1 VIRARTAAIL
11 CFVSTLAAGCAAR
24 TPTAAATPAIVQ
36 VQVLGFNDFHGTLD
50 PPTGSNGRIGETT
63 AGGAAFFAAHAARL
77 RAENPN
83 TIMVSGGDNIGASS
97 LLSGM
102 FHDEPTVE
110 SLGDAGLQLST
121 VGNHEFDEGWDEL
134 VRMQTGGCH
143 PVDGCQDKTPFAG
156 ARYQYLSANVLVDP
170 SRVDPARLKRSGW
183 RPTGSGPQTL
193 FPKTAI
199 REIGGVKV
207 GFIGLALTS
216 TPTIVQPAM
225 LQGLTF
231 RPEVEAGNEA
241 AAELTAQ
248 GVKAIV
254 VMIHAGG
261 RPATADINACE
272 VSGEIVDI
280 AAGLSPAIDVI
291 VSGHSHRS
299 YVCTLS
305 NKLVTSAESLG
316 RLITD
321 VDLDIDRATGE
332 VVAKRARNVIVTR
345 DISRSAAITAILDGY
360 RPFYSTLGNRAV
372 GSITAP
378 LVRKPNEA
386 GESPLGDVVA
396 DAILE
401 ATAAQANGG
410 ASVALWNSGGIRAD
424 LMGGTASAP
433 GAPIPVTYSHAFDVL
448 PFGNRVIVR
457 TVTGATLIKMLETG
471 VFQVSRGLSYA
482 FEAGNGR
489 RQRVDPASLTIQGKP
504 VDPAAPIRVA
514 TSDFIWSGGDD
525 VVVESTDPLDVGA
538 DLDLFIDYLAR
549 RSPVAP
555 GTQDRLRRK
564 P

>member
-1 VIRARTAAIL
+1 
-11 CFVSTLAAGCAAR
+11 
-24 TPTAAATPAIVQ
+24 
-36 VQVLGFNDFHGTLD
+36 
-50 PPTGSNGRIGETT
+50 
-63 AGGAAFFAAHAARL
+63 
-77 RAENPN
+77 
-83 TIMVSGGDNIGASS
+83 MVSGGDNIGASS

-110 SLGDAGLQLST
+110 SLGDAGLQFST

-134 VRMQTGGCH
+134 VRMQRGGCH

-183 RPTGSGPQTL
+183 RPTGTGPQTL

-199 REIGGVKV
+199 LEVGGVRV

-216 TPTIVQPAM
+216 TPTIVQPVM

-261 RPATADINACE
+261 RPATTDINACE
-272 VSGEIVDI
+272 VSGDIVAI
-280 AAGLSPAIDVI
+280 AAGLSPTIDVI

-321 VDLDIDRATGE
+321 IDLDIDRATGE
-332 VVAKRARNVIVTR
+332 VVGKRARNVIVTR
-345 DISRSAAITAILDGY
+345 DIPASAAVTGILDGY

-378 LVRKPNEA
+378 LVRKANEA

-401 ATAAQANGG
+401 ATAAPANGG

-424 LMGGTASAP
+424 LMGGTAAAP
-433 GAPIPVTYSHAFDVL
+433 GSPIPVTYSHAFDVL

-457 TVTGATLIKMLETG
+457 TVTGATLVKMLETG
-471 VFQVSRGLSYA
+471 VFQVSRGVSYV
-482 FEAGNGR
+482 FEAGNAR
-489 RQRVDPASLTIQGKP
+489 RQRIDPASLTIEGKP
-504 VDPAAPIRVA
+504 VDLGSAHSR
-514 TSDFIWSGGDD
+514 GH
-525 VVVESTDPLDVGA
+525 LR
-538 DLDLFIDYLAR
+538 LYLER
-549 RSPVAP
+549 R
-555 GTQDRLRRK
+555 R
-564 P
+564 